1 MVLAREKMRVRHL
14 GRRTGTETVQSN
26 ESHPVVIY
34 FPHLRGHLGRD
45 VTGIWWVEA
54 RDSLKQP
61 MVLRTGPTT
70 KDSPAQM
77 SVGLR

>member
-34 FPHLRGHLGRD
+34 FPHLRGHLGGGMLLASGGWRP
-45 VTGIWWVEA
+45 GILLNNLWCLGQA
-54 RDSLKQP
+54 PPQRILQP
-61 MVLRTGPTT
+61 
-70 KDSPAQM
+70 KCQ
-77 SVGLR
+77 